1 MTKQERQKAA
11 QAAPEAQERI
21 DERLPLSPDG
31 MPDYPGQGAPEA
43 QERIDERLPPRTP
56 FAASGAVPEMQ
67 GPSGGPDAERGWIT
81 REYPDNPALTV
92 TVSKP
97 PSQDVVEGTYMR
109 RTKPLYGEFGQ
120 DQDMEPVRFRRARPM
135 SMREAADAGLFQ
147 DSTPRGVEM
156 DPADKVR
163 AGFMRPFA
171 ERGQE
176 ARPGVTTGQQ
186 VDVQAGG
193 AERGQEAR
201 PGVTPGRQVD
211 VQAGGAERGQEARPG
226 VTPVRQVDE
235 ILQRLERAR
244 EMDNKQMDVQAG
256 GAGEQFRR
264 GLNETRDLRW
274 GASGPTSAV
283 NRAIAERRGR
293 GEQTDEAIRLAK
305 EAPPPRAGAAKPLT
319 PNQAGALMMRR
330 ASLLQGD
337 GVTPLRP
344 EALEEARK
352 IDELLSEGGYGG
364 GAAGKEKPG
373 EGGAAGYK
381 QGDVRMINGKR
392 HVRDAKGNWKPE

>member
-1 MTKQERQKAA
+1 MTAEERERERKRR
-11 QAAPEAQERI
+11 QAAKEAQT
-21 DERLPLSPDG
+21 
-31 MPDYPGQGAPEA
+31 EA
-43 QERIDERLPPRTP
+43 QQYEPEGPGGIEARLP
-56 FAASGAVPEMQ
+56 FAASGAVPETQ
-67 GPSGGPDAERGWIT
+67 GPSGGPDAEGEWIT
-81 REYPDNPALTV
+81 REYPSDPAPLIR
-92 TVSKP
+92 VSKK
-97 PSQDVVEGTYMR
+97 PSEDVVEGTYLR
-109 RTKPLYGEFGQ
+109 RTKPLYGAYGE
-120 DQDMEPVRFRRARPM
+120 DSDLEPVDFRRNRPM
-135 SMREAADAGLFQ
+135 SMREAADAGLFE
-147 DSTPRGVEM
+147 DRTPRGVEM

-171 ERGQE
+171 ERGQK
-176 ARPGVTTGQQ
+176 ARPGATTG
-186 VDVQAGG
+186 
-193 AERGQEAR
+193 
-201 PGVTPGRQVD
+201 
-211 VQAGGAERGQEARPG
+211 
-226 VTPVRQVDE
+226 RQVDE

-264 GLNETRDLRW
+264 GLAETRDLRW

-305 EAPPPRAGAAKPLT
+305 EAPPPQAGAAKPLT

-373 EGGAAGYK
+373 EGGAEGKGKPGERVWNAKYK
-381 QGDVRMINGKR
+381 AYYIRQPDGTFKR
-392 HVRDAKGNWKPE
+392 ERR

>member
-1 MTKQERQKAA
+1 MARDRRRMMLD
-11 QAAPEAQERI
+11 P
-21 DERLPLSPDG
+21 G
-31 MPDYPGQGAPEA
+31 GNPDYPAGAG

-56 FAASGAVPEMQ
+56 FAASGAVPETQ
-67 GPSGGPDAERGWIT
+67 GPSGGPDAEGEWIT
-81 REYPDNPALTV
+81 REYPDNPAPLV
-92 TVSKP
+92 RVSKP

-109 RTKPLYGEFGQ
+109 RTKPLHGEFGQ
-120 DQDMEPVRFRRARPM
+120 DQDMEPVGFRRARPM
-135 SMREAADAGLFQ
+135 SMREAKEAGLFQ

-156 DPADKVR
+156 DPADKER

-176 ARPGVTTGQQ
+176 ARPGVTTG
-186 VDVQAGG
+186 
-193 AERGQEAR
+193 
-201 PGVTPGRQVD
+201 
-211 VQAGGAERGQEARPG
+211 
-226 VTPVRQVDE
+226 RQVDE

-305 EAPPPRAGAAKPLT
+305 EAPPPQAGAAKPLT

>member
-1 MTKQERQKAA
+1 MREAADAGLFQDSTPRGVEMDPADKVRAGFMRPFAERWQER
-11 QAAPEAQERI
+11 
-21 DERLPLSPDG
+21 DL
-31 MPDYPGQGAPEA
+31 
-43 QERIDERLPPRTP
+43 
-56 FAASGAVPEMQ
+56 
-67 GPSGGPDAERGWIT
+67 
-81 REYPDNPALTV
+81 
-92 TVSKP
+92 
-97 PSQDVVEGTYMR
+97 
-109 RTKPLYGEFGQ
+109 
-120 DQDMEPVRFRRARPM
+120 EPVGFRGARPM

-176 ARPGVTTGQQ
+176 ARPGVT
-186 VDVQAGG
+186 
-193 AERGQEAR
+193 
-201 PGVTPGRQVD
+201 PGRQVD
-211 VQAGGAERGQEARPG
+211 VQAGGAGEQFRRGQEARPG

-305 EAPPPRAGAAKPLT
+305 EAPPPKAGAAKPLT

>member
-1 MTKQERQKAA
+1 MARD
-11 QAAPEAQERI
+11 RRRMML
-21 DERLPLSPDG
+21 DPDG
-31 MPDYPGQGAPEA
+31 NPDYPAGAG

-56 FAASGAVPEMQ
+56 FAASGAMPEIQ
-67 GPSGGPDAERGWIT
+67 GPSGGPDAEGGWIT
-81 REYPDNPALTV
+81 REYPDNPAPLV

-97 PSQDVVEGTYMR
+97 PAKDVVEGTYMR

-120 DQDMEPVRFRRARPM
+120 ERDLEPVGFRRARPM

-176 ARPGVTTGQQ
+176 ARPGVTTG
-186 VDVQAGG
+186 
-193 AERGQEAR
+193 
-201 PGVTPGRQVD
+201 
-211 VQAGGAERGQEARPG
+211 
-226 VTPVRQVDE
+226 RQVDE

-244 EMDNKQMDVQAG
+244 EMDNRQTDVTARNEQG
-256 GAGEQFRR
+256 VSAGEAFRR

-305 EAPPPRAGAAKPLT
+305 EAPPPQAGAPKPLT

-344 EALEEARK
+344 EAMEEARK

-364 GAAGKEKPG
+364 LRGDEPDKGGAAGKE
-373 EGGAAGYK
+373 EAGGAAGKGQPGERVWNAKYK
-381 QGDVRMINGKR
+381 AYYIRQPDGTLKKEQR
-392 HVRDAKGNWKPE
+392 